1 MATGVGRAKGTR
13 VHEDARKHPCA
24 SLLGSVPPRA
34 AAGWVWVSLFL
45 VFYTGLKLYAGTGDA
60 RGNLWRQM
68 VGKREKKGSRCLTG
82 CLITREILVSGAKT
96 PCDADAEGF
105 LLE

>member
-1 MATGVGRAKGTR
+1 MGRAKGTR

-45 VFYTGLKLYAGTGDA
+45 VFYTGLKLY
-60 RGNLWRQM
+60 M
-68 VGKREKKGSRCLTG
+68 VGKREKEGSRCLTG
-82 CLITREILVSGAKT
+82 CLITREILVRGAKT
-96 PCDADAEGF
+96 PCDADTEGF